1 MAKYIP
7 LWFGKEEFGTAL
19 ESILS
24 DNQVIENSLLN
35 GDYDTVRERVEH
47 LENYVKR
54 ARATMQRYWELG
66 SPAREKFLE
75 ESLRKAKE
83 SLDRCPR
90 QPAWITNKIIEEESE
105 QERRERRERMRRWE
119 SIRQYRDRE
128 WLQQQPWFS
137 Q

>member
-1 MAKYIP
+1 MAKKYIP
-7 LWFGKEEFGTAL
+7 LWFGKKEFGTAL

-47 LENYVKR
+47 LENYVER
-54 ARATMQRYWELG
+54 ARATMERYWELG

-90 QPAWITNKIIEEESE
+90 QPAWMTNKIIEEESE
-105 QERRERRERMRRWE
+105 QERRERMRRWE
-119 SIRQYRDRE
+119 SMREYRDRE

>member
-7 LWFGKEEFGTAL
+7 LWFGKEEFGIAL
-19 ESILS
+19 KSILS

-54 ARATMQRYWELG
+54 ARATMERYCELG
-66 SPAREKFLE
+66 SPARYNFLE

-90 QPAWITNKIIEEESE
+90 QPAWITNKIVEEESE

-119 SIRQYRDRE
+119 SMREYRDRE